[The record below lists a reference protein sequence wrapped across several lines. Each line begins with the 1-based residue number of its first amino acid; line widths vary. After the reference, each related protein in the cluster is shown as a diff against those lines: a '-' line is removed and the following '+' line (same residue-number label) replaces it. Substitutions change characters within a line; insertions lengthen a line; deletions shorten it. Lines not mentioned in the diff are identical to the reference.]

1 MRENAK
7 FDILSY
13 NLCKKWV
20 SIRAGI
26 SRRVVVDEL
35 KKARGY
41 ECTAGLI
48 FVEITGLKPSRER
61 GAQRA
66 SRANMN
72 EFMRADIATV
82 EAQSTKGLKT

>member
-1 MRENAK
+1 MGLDTGRY
-7 FDILSY
+7 IP
-13 NLCKKWV
+13 
-20 SIRAGI
+20 
-26 SRRVVVDEL
+26 SRRGRRVE
-35 KKARGY
+35 KARGY